1 MCPET
6 NGLLLAGIGTNVA
19 WIYFIMAA
27 KEKETEIRALLVEDN
42 DIIIE
47 SLSEIMKSMGFT
59 VVSSKLG
66 SEAINLIAGGSL
78 GIVIADDKCGDKEG
92 LEVLE
97 EAKRSLPN
105 ATRLLLTSRVTDDAV
120 QAALRDRLVYRYVTK
135 PWLTED
141 LILTLRTAEDAYRL
155 AEKNAALTV
164 EKNELK
170 RTVHALEKSA
180 TTTAGGGE
188 TAMAPAAQ
196 SSTIQSIG
204 DAGDANTII
213 QAVLEMLYVFHPNLK
228 SNAIRTMAVVKVLTE
243 TLGMDEKLAEALYY
257 AAALHDI
264 AIPGVDRPIIR
275 RWLRDPAKCTKEE
288 MDIVEQH
295 PLQAE
300 EMLKPFPVFR
310 EALTII
316 KAHHEDWN
324 GKGYPNNLK
333 GETIPWEAR
342 LLRVAV
348 DFCSKH
354 ADPIQAMLDIEAL
367 AEEIYDPAAIRA
379 VAKAVP
385 MTEMPTGERE
395 ILLIELKEGMTL
407 ARDINNNNGFLLFP
421 KGKMLTASMC
431 DKLFNIDRISPL
443 NPYVLVYC

>member
-19 WIYFIMAA
+19 WIFFIMAA

-97 EAKRSLPN
+97 EAMRSLPN

-243 TLGMDEKLAEALYY
+243 TLGMDEKPAEALYY

-275 RWLRDPAKCTKEE
+275 RWLRDPA
-288 MDIVEQH
+288 
-295 PLQAE
+295 
-300 EMLKPFPVFR
+300 
-310 EALTII
+310 
-316 KAHHEDWN
+316 
-324 GKGYPNNLK
+324 
-333 GETIPWEAR
+333 
-342 LLRVAV
+342 
-348 DFCSKH
+348 
-354 ADPIQAMLDIEAL
+354 
-367 AEEIYDPAAIRA
+367 
-379 VAKAVP
+379 
-385 MTEMPTGERE
+385 
-395 ILLIELKEGMTL
+395 
-407 ARDINNNNGFLLFP
+407 
-421 KGKMLTASMC
+421 
-431 DKLFNIDRISPL
+431 
-443 NPYVLVYC
+443 

>member
-243 TLGMDEKLAEALYY
+243 TLGMDEKPAEALYY

-264 AIPGVDRPIIR
+264 AIPGVDRPIVR

-407 ARDINNNNGFLLFP
+407 ARDINNTNGFLLFP

>member
-141 LILTLRTAEDAYRL
+141 LIPVSYTHLTL
-155 AEKNAALTV
+155 
-164 EKNELK
+164 
-170 RTVHALEKSA
+170 
-180 TTTAGGGE
+180 
-188 TAMAPAAQ
+188 P
-196 SSTIQSIG
+196 TIYS
-204 DAGDANTII
+204 
-213 QAVLEMLYVFHPNLK
+213 V
-228 SNAIRTMAVVKVLTE
+228 
-243 TLGMDEKLAEALYY
+243 
-257 AAALHDI
+257 
-264 AIPGVDRPIIR
+264 
-275 RWLRDPAKCTKEE
+275 
-288 MDIVEQH
+288 
-295 PLQAE
+295 
-300 EMLKPFPVFR
+300 
-310 EALTII
+310 
-316 KAHHEDWN
+316 
-324 GKGYPNNLK
+324 
-333 GETIPWEAR
+333 
-342 LLRVAV
+342 
-348 DFCSKH
+348 
-354 ADPIQAMLDIEAL
+354 
-367 AEEIYDPAAIRA
+367 
-379 VAKAVP
+379 
-385 MTEMPTGERE
+385 
-395 ILLIELKEGMTL
+395 
-407 ARDINNNNGFLLFP
+407 
-421 KGKMLTASMC
+421 
-431 DKLFNIDRISPL
+431 
-443 NPYVLVYC
+443 